1 MYCDAQPADNIY
13 QSMTSN
19 KKPRRETWTN
29 LAGMTLQVRNFE
41 RKETIYSQG
50 EPGNTV
56 IYIKKG
62 GVRLSAT
69 THTGKEAVIDIL
81 GPGSFIGEKCLNG
94 VLVRRTT
101 AIATS
106 PCTVFVIRKNEMRRV
121 LQTKHPFS
129 NVFISFVL
137 ARNLQT
143 EEDLIDSLCN
153 SCEKRLARVLLRLAK
168 QENHDRSHVLA
179 EISQETLSRMIGTTR
194 SRVNFFMNGFRK
206 RGLISYDH
214 KASATHNRTRG
225 LQINR
230 SLMAAALDK

>member
-1 MYCDAQPADNIY
+1 MV
-13 QSMTSN
+13 
-19 KKPRRETWTN
+19 
-29 LAGMTLQVRNFE
+29 GMTVQVRNFE
-41 RKETIYSQG
+41 RKEAIYSQG

-56 IYIKKG
+56 MYIKKG

-69 THTGKEAVIDIL
+69 THSGKESVIDIL

-129 NVFISFVL
+129 NIFISFLL

-143 EEDLIDSLCN
+143 EEDLIDSHCN
-153 SCEKRLARVLLRLAK
+153 SSEKQLARVLLRLAE
-168 QENHDRSHVLA
+168 QENHDKTHLFA
-179 EISQETLSRMIGTTR
+179 QISQGTLARMIGTTR
-194 SRVNFFMNGFRK
+194 SRVNFFMKGFRK
-206 RGLISYDH
+206 RGLISYT
-214 KASATHNRTRG
+214 KKSSATLKCNAG
-225 LQINR
+225 LRINK